1 MTATRRAL
9 TLCHALGVS
18 LFDHMPPHEGGFAPQ
33 LGYGPTSNHRQGGR
47 VTHAGDRV
55 RPAGIRRILLRL
67 LLVALFAGAL
77 AMLTPGIAGAEGE
90 QLTGTL
96 KTRSGPVE
104 GAEVTVTTESGDEI
118 ETVTSD
124 EDGKW
129 EVDLPGPG
137 RYTAEVNEE
146 DLPKGVVLSGEAS
159 RTVTVDAGRR
169 QPVTIALD
177 DGTRQAGGGS
187 VRAVQLLVDG
197 IRFGLLI
204 AICAVGL
211 SLIFGTTGLT
221 NFAHGELV
229 TIGAIIAW
237 YINVDGGVPLILAT
251 VIAMIA
257 GAAVGALNELG
268 LWRPLRRRGTGL
280 IAALVVSI
288 GLSLLLRYLIQ
299 IVYGGFSNPYA
310 QYQGQRAVNYGVF
323 TLTNRSLIS
332 IIISIIVL
340 VLVALMLQ
348 RTKIG
353 KAMRAVSDNRDLAAS
368 SGIDVD
374 RVILFVWAMGGG
386 LAALG
391 GVLLGLSDQVQWDMG
406 FRLLLLMFAGVTL
419 GGLGTAYGALIGSL
433 VVGIFVQ
440 LSTLVIPDDM
450 KYVGGL
456 LLLIVILI
464 IRPQGILGSRVRV
477 G

>member
-1 MTATRRAL
+1 M
-9 TLCHALGVS
+9 
-18 LFDHMPPHEGGFAPQ
+18 
-33 LGYGPTSNHRQGGR
+33 
-47 VTHAGDRV
+47 
-55 RPAGIRRILLRL
+55 
-67 LLVALFAGAL
+67 LLVLTFGLGIAAF
-77 AMLTPGIAGAEGE
+77 TPGLAQAEGE
-90 QLTGTL
+90 TLTGTVQ
-96 KTRSGPVE
+96 TSRSGPIEDVQI
-104 GAEVTVTTESGDEI
+104 EVAAADGTEI
-118 ETVTSD
+118 ESVETDAEGRWSV
-124 EDGKW
+124 E
-129 EVDLPGPG
+129 LPGPG
-137 RYTAEVNEE
+137 QYTVTLDKG
-146 DLPKGVVLSGEAS
+146 DLPEGVELAGEAS
-159 RTVTVDAGRR
+159 RTVTVDEGRR
-169 QPVTIALD
+169 QAVIIGLE
-177 DGTRQAGGGS
+177 DGSRDSGGGGI
-187 VRAVQLLVDG
+187 RAVQLLVDG

-204 AICAVGL
+204 AMAAVGL

-229 TIGAIIAW
+229 TIGAVAAW
-237 YINVDGGVPLILAT
+237 YINVQGGVPLIAAT
-251 VIAMIA
+251 ILAMIV

-299 IVYGGFSNPYA
+299 VVYGGRSSP
-310 QYQGQRAVNYGVF
+310 YQGYQGGRAVDYGIF
-323 TLTNRSLIS
+323 TMTNADLASV
-332 IIISIIVL
+332 IISVVVL

-368 SGIDVD
+368 SGIDVN
-374 RVILFVWAMGGG
+374 RVILVVWMMGGA

-419 GGLGTAYGALIGSL
+419 GGLGTAYGALVGSL
-433 VVGIFVQ
+433 IVGVFVQ
-440 LSTLVIPDDM
+440 MSTLVIPNDV

-456 LLLIVILI
+456 LLLIVILV
-464 IRPQGILGSRVRV
+464 IRPQGILGSRARI

>member
-1 MTATRRAL
+1 
-9 TLCHALGVS
+9 
-18 LFDHMPPHEGGFAPQ
+18 
-33 LGYGPTSNHRQGGR
+33 
-47 VTHAGDRV
+47 VTHAGNR
-55 RPAGIRRILLRL
+55 ARRHGRRSGPTGFLQRLGGRGRGPGRHGVVRL
-67 LLVALFAGAL
+67 LLVL
-77 AMLTPGIAGAEGE
+77 AFGLGLAAFSPGIAQAEATGE
-90 QLTGTL
+90 VLTGTVQ
-96 KTRSGPVE
+96 TSRSGPIEDVQI
-104 GAEVTVTTESGDEI
+104 EVATPDGQEI
-118 ETVTSD
+118 ESVETDD
-124 EDGKW
+124 EGRW
-129 EVDLPGPG
+129 SVDLPGPG
-137 RYTAEVNEE
+137 EYVVTLDEG
-146 DLPKGVVLSGEAS
+146 DLPDGVELSNTNT
-159 RTVTVDAGRR
+159 RTVTVDEGRR
-169 QPVTIALD
+169 QAVIIGLE
-177 DGTRQAGGGS
+177 DGSRGAGGGG

-204 AICAVGL
+204 AMAAVGL

-229 TIGAIIAW
+229 TIGAVAAW
-237 YINVDGGVPLILAT
+237 YINVQWGANLVLAA
-251 VIAMIA
+251 VLAMVV
-257 GAAVGALNELG
+257 GAAIGALNELG

-299 IVYGGFSNPYA
+299 VIYGGRSSP
-310 QYQGQRAVNYGVF
+310 YQGFQGGRAVDYGIF
-323 TLTNRSLIS
+323 TMTNADLVSV
-332 IIISIIVL
+332 IISVVVL

-368 SGIDVD
+368 SGIDVN
-374 RVILFVWAMGGG
+374 RVILVVWMMGGA

-419 GGLGTAYGALIGSL
+419 GGLGTAYGALVGSL
-433 VVGIFVQ
+433 IVGVFVQ
-440 LSTLVIPDDM
+440 MSTLVIPNDV

-456 LLLIVILI
+456 LLLIVILV
-464 IRPQGILGSRVRV
+464 IRPQGILGSRTRI

>member
-1 MTATRRAL
+1 M
-9 TLCHALGVS
+9 
-18 LFDHMPPHEGGFAPQ
+18 
-33 LGYGPTSNHRQGGR
+33 
-47 VTHAGDRV
+47 
-55 RPAGIRRILLRL
+55 
-67 LLVALFAGAL
+67 LVALFAFGL
-77 AMLTPGIAGAEGE
+77 AAFTPGIAQAEGE
-90 QLTGTL
+90 QLSGTVQTSL
-96 KTRSGPVE
+96 SGPI
-104 GAEVTVTTESGDEI
+104 SGVGIVVATPDGEEI
-118 ETVTSD
+118 DTLETD
-124 EDGKW
+124 EDGRW

-137 RYTAEVNEE
+137 QYVVTLNAD
-146 DLPKGVVLSGEAS
+146 DLPEGVGLAGEDS
-159 RTVTVDAGRR
+159 RTVTVADGRR
-169 QPVTIALD
+169 QAVIIGLT
-177 DGTRQAGGGS
+177 DGSRDAGGGG
-187 VRAVQLLVDG
+187 VRAVQLFVDG

-204 AICAVGL
+204 AMAAVGL

-229 TIGAIIAW
+229 TIGAVAA
-237 YINVDGGVPLILAT
+237 YFINVSGGVPLIPAAL
-251 VIAMIA
+251 IAMVV
-257 GAAVGALNELG
+257 GAAVGALNELA

-280 IAALVVSI
+280 VAALVVSI
-288 GLSLLLRYLIQ
+288 GLSLLLRYLVQ
-299 IVYGGFSNPYA
+299 IVYGGRSSP
-310 QYQGQRAVNYGVF
+310 YQGAGGGQVVDYGLF
-323 TLTNRSLIS
+323 RMTNADLVS
-332 IIISIIVL
+332 IIISVVVL

-374 RVILFVWAMGGG
+374 RVILVVWMMGGA

-419 GGLGTAYGALIGSL
+419 GGLGTAYGALVGSL
-433 VVGIFVQ
+433 VVGVFVQ
-440 LSTLVIPDDM
+440 MSTLFIPNDV

-456 LLLIVILI
+456 LLLIVVLV